1 MDQAFTAE
9 LVERSVEVGR
19 IDQMLNRAVAGAG
32 SIMFVE
38 GEAGIGK
45 TGLARAACAQA
56 AAHGMRVRGARGGEL
71 EQGLPFGV
79 VRGLLAPDASA
90 VCDRSLLAGAA
101 ALAAGVLSPTA
112 PPSAGGGPDA
122 YAVLHGLYW
131 VVAGLGAE
139 APTLLIVDDAHLC
152 DAPTLRFLAYLARRL
167 DGLRIALLV
176 ATRPTISDPQRDL
189 LRILADGAQPEILR
203 PRPLPGQAVGALVEE
218 ALGPAPDTG
227 FVRAC
232 SSTTGGNPYL
242 IRELIAELKASG
254 VTPTHAN
261 TERVSVA
268 APHRVQRAILTRL
281 AQLPDGCAALARA
294 AAVLGNGVDRCR
306 AARLAGLTDESA
318 GPLVDALAKANPRA
332 AAGRR

>member
-71 EQGLPFGV
+71 ELGLPFGV
-79 VRGLLAPDASA
+79 VRGLLAPDASV
-90 VCDRSLLAGAA
+90 VCDRSLLASAA
-101 ALAAGVLSPTA
+101 A

-232 SSTTGGNPYL
+232 SSTTGGNPFL
-242 IRELIAELKASG
+242 IRELKASG

-294 AAVLGNGVDRCR
+294 AAVLGTGVDRRR
-306 AARLAGLTDESA
+306 AARLVGLTDESA